1 MTRVAR
7 DAGQGLIEFA
17 LVLPLVVV
25 LALGVAETGY
35 ALLDQHVVTKLSREG
50 SNLISRDVTLA
61 AATEAIKSMSTH
73 PVDFDNGSRV
83 IFTVLKKVATVG
95 STNFDQVIAYQRY
108 EYGDLAAS
116 SKLTTAGPAVFGAP
130 PNYAAPNSDNDANL
144 RITNAPPDVVLV
156 RGGLM
161 YVTEVYT
168 RHTLI
173 TPLEG
178 FGIALPEI
186 LYSIAYF

>member
-7 DAGQGLIEFA
+7 DEGQGLVEFA
-17 LVLPLVVV
+17 VVLPLLVV
-25 LALGVAETGY
+25 LALGVTETGY

-61 AATEAIKSMSTH
+61 AATEAMKDMQTY
-73 PVDFDNGSRV
+73 PVDFDGESRV

-95 STNFDQVIAYQRY
+95 STNFDRIIAYQRH

-116 SKLTTAGPAVFGAP
+116 SKLTMAGPASFGAP
-130 PNYAAPNSDNDANL
+130 PNYAAPNSDNNANL
-144 RITNAPPDVVLV
+144 RITNVPPDVVLV

-173 TPLEG
+173 TPLGE
-178 FGIALPEI
+178 FGVSLPEI